1 MCAQP
6 WRLQLPITHSTLDL
20 PSPDDPCALPP
31 SPHLPISPPVQAV
44 QPAVSPEELRLL
56 IAYMSDYADTEHDH
70 KTSLEELSTMLKPF
84 YAPSPTIGPG

>member
-1 MCAQP
+1 M
-6 WRLQLPITHSTLDL
+6 THVH
-20 PSPDDPCALPP
+20 C
-31 SPHLPISPPVQAV
+31 PHLPISPPSPPVQAV

-84 YAPSPTIGPG
+84 YAPSPTGPG